1 MSLNSPPRI
10 IRQAQPKDSPVG
22 VDERR
27 GTAHAD
33 RPFARRLFERQRLP
47 TWGELVHKPVPKPAT
62 RKRKRG
68 NNNNVSKKSRKKVV
82 AEKKEPDAVV
92 EAVNG
97 AVERGVRRNCLLFL
111 RCRPSWARRIFNSR
125 QTVP

>member
-27 GTAHAD
+27 GSAPAHQ
-33 RPFARRLFERQRLP
+33 PYARRLFERQRLP

-62 RKRKRG
+62 RKRK
-68 NNNNVSKKSRKKVV
+68 NDKN
-82 AEKKEPDAVV
+82 
-92 EAVNG
+92 
-97 AVERGVRRNCLLFL
+97 
-111 RCRPSWARRIFNSR
+111 
-125 QTVP
+125 

>member
-68 NNNNVSKKSRKKVV
+68 NNNNVSKKKPKKGGRRKK
-82 AEKKEPDAVV
+82 
-92 EAVNG
+92 
-97 AVERGVRRNCLLFL
+97 RTRR
-111 RCRPSWARRIFNSR
+111 RRR
-125 QTVP
+125 RRRR

>member
-1 MSLNSPPRI
+1 MSLNSPPRV

-47 TWGELVHKPVPKPAT
+47 TQGERVHKPVP

-68 NNNNVSKKSRKKVV
+68 NNNSASKKKPKKGGRRKKRTRRRRRRR
-82 AEKKEPDAVV
+82 
-92 EAVNG
+92 
-97 AVERGVRRNCLLFL
+97 RGIVPSPLRRCT
-111 RCRPSWARRIFNSR
+111 ARRAKR
-125 QTVP
+125 RGPAP

>member
-47 TWGELVHKPVPKPAT
+47 TQGERVHKPVP

-68 NNNNVSKKSRKKVV
+68 NNKYHK
-82 AEKKEPDAVV
+82 
-92 EAVNG
+92 
-97 AVERGVRRNCLLFL
+97 
-111 RCRPSWARRIFNSR
+111 
-125 QTVP
+125 